1 MFVLMYSAS
10 SCKSMADT
18 SSAVGSTPAESKAF
32 NWPDSAGKQRDLGW
46 CRDSAGKQ
54 QRRQLMYSAWQ
65 PRRAAWKFPCRDFP
79 KFIV

>member
-32 NWPDSAGKQRDLGW
+32 NWHDGAGKQQDLGW
-46 CRDSAGKQ
+46 CRDSAGTA
-54 QRRQLMYSAWQ
+54 SANGSHVLLVGD
-65 PRRAAWKFPCRDFP
+65 PPLFVPLLGVAMALH
-79 KFIV
+79 